1 MIKRGFLGGLE
12 LLVLLAL
19 IRVGD
24 EAYGVPI
31 SEEIER
37 SSGRSVALSSVY
49 VALGSLSRKGLVS
62 SRRGE
67 PTAARGG
74 RAKTYFCVTAEGLR
88 EVRNSQ
94 RTLTS
99 LWQGLPSPR
108 GARA

>member
-1 MIKRGFLGGLE
+1 M
-12 LLVLLAL
+12 VLLAL
-19 IRVGD
+19 IRIGD

-49 VALGSLSRKGLVS
+49 VALGSLSRKGLVA

-74 RAKTYFCVTAEGLR
+74 RAKTYFCVTAAGLKEAR
-88 EVRNSQ
+88 DAQ
-94 RTLTS
+94 RTLST
-99 LWQGLPSPR
+99 LWQRRPSPR

>member
-1 MIKRGFLGGLE
+1 MVKRGFLGGFE

-19 IRVGD
+19 IRLGD

-31 SEEIER
+31 SEAIEE
-37 SSGRSVALSSVY
+37 SSGQPVALSSVY

-74 RAKTYFCVTAEGLR
+74 RAKTYFCVTAAGLR
-88 EVRNSQ
+88 EARNSQ
-94 RTLTS
+94 RTLTALWRS
-99 LWQGLPSPR
+99 LPALG
-108 GARA
+108 GVRA

>member
-1 MIKRGFLGGLE
+1 MARRGFLGGLE

-19 IRVGD
+19 IHLGE

-31 SEEIER
+31 SEEIEE
-37 SSGRSVALSSVY
+37 SSGRPVALSSVY

-74 RAKTYFCVTAEGLR
+74 RAKTYFRVTAAGIR
-88 EVRNSQ
+88 EAHSSQ
-94 RTLTS
+94 RTLTA
-99 LWQGLPSPR
+99 LWQRLPASR
-108 GARA
+108 GVRA